1 MKFLKIKEKEVG
13 RLFGIKGCKINEIT
27 KIHKVFIDAQSTID
41 SFRIIDID
49 GIVENI
55 FKAATEIIKIVGF
68 ENCIIL
74 EEIIIMAAEKF
85 NKIQRD
91 TEETRFDAGKT
102 RFDAEETRFDAG
114 KTRLNAESKPPEDN
128 KMKSDSINKF
138 LKEINDS
145 DNLMIFNLIM
155 INNTT
160 YSISTELLSQIFSN
174 MKKQ

>member
-1 MKFLKIKEKEVG
+1 MKSRSRRAVVRKE
-13 RLFGIKGCKINEIT
+13 RCKINEIT
-27 KIHKVFIDAQSTID
+27 KTHKVFKDAQSTID

-49 GIVENI
+49 GTVENI

-74 EEIIIMAAEKF
+74 EEVIIMAAEKF
-85 NKIQRD
+85 NKI
-91 TEETRFDAGKT
+91 RFDAGKT

-114 KTRLNAESKPPEDN
+114 KTRLNAESKPLEDN
-128 KMKSDSINKF
+128 KMKSDSINNI
-138 LKEINDS
+138 LKEINDF
-145 DNLMIFNLIM
+145 DNLMIDIM

-160 YSISTELLSQIFSN
+160 YTISTELLSQIFSN